1 MSVHPHPL
9 TRDGLEPN
17 RAGRAGVAAAMTRLL
32 DDGRRFCDPEADIEA
47 EQVRS
52 WAERL
57 RELSLDLADCIEA
70 PVRNRVM
77 QVLSLPSLPDDTCA
91 LYALRLNVLGMST
104 RELGLECDVAG
115 GTIDRI
121 EDGAGCQ
128 PRVAKSIAD
137 RFALSVLE
145 LFGHENDSLTVRTVG
160 QLREAMLT
168 PPEFPVARR

>member
-1 MSVHPHPL
+1 MSANPNAL
-9 TRDGLEPN
+9 TRDGLQPN
-17 RAGRAGVAAAMTRLL
+17 RAGRDGVAAAMGRLL
-32 DDGRRFCDPEADIEA
+32 DEGRRFSDPRADIEV
-47 EQVRS
+47 EQLRS

-77 QVLSLPSLPDDTCA
+77 QVLSMSSLPDETCS
-91 LYALRLNVLGMST
+91 LYALRLNALGMST

-121 EDGAGCQ
+121 EAGAGCQ

-145 LFGHENDSLTVRTVG
+145 LFNHDSDNLTVRTVG
-160 QLREAMLT
+160 ELREAMVT